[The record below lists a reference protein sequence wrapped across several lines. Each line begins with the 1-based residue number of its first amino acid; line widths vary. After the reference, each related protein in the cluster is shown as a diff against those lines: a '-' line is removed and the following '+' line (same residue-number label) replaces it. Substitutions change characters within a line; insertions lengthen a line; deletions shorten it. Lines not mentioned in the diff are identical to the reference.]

1 MKKFDLTEPK
11 FNYEHTD
18 LYYWEVRMSS
28 WGMMVT
34 QSLDLCHRITFPF
47 NNRKLVELM
56 LTLPRERRMDD
67 TAHNDIIAVANKQIY
82 DANIHILNNY
92 FLSKRIRLE
101 RTYFKYRTIFK
112 K

>member
-1 MKKFDLTEPK
+1 
-11 FNYEHTD
+11 
-18 LYYWEVRMSS
+18 MSS

-56 LTLPRERRMDD
+56 LTLPREYRINDN
-67 TAHNDIIAVANKQIY
+67 AHNDMIKSANKDIY

-92 FLSKRIRLE
+92 FLSKRILLE
-101 RTYFKYRTIFK
+101 RTYFKYRTMFRR
-112 K
+112 